1 VVTLTDFDL
10 DALHD
15 GGPPLAEWYA
25 SYSAGLFGYIA
36 RRLGRE
42 LAEDLTAQV
51 FVEALESYHRFDPD
65 RGSAKTWLFAIATNL
80 IRSHL
85 RKERRALEIFAKTST
100 DPITDDAM
108 RVAESRMFAADDWPR
123 VAAALN
129 DLNPIDRDVLLLYCF
144 GDLDYSEIA
153 AALDMPVGTVA
164 SKMNRIR
171 TKLRKRLGED
181 PRGMGR

>member
-15 GGPPLAEWYA
+15 GGPPLEEWYA
-25 SYSAGLFGYIA
+25 SYAASLFGYIA

-51 FVEALESYHRFDPD
+51 FVEALESYHRFDPAL
-65 RGSAKTWLFAIATNL
+65 GSAKTWLFAIATNL
-80 IRSHL
+80 MRSHL
-85 RKERRALEIFAKTST
+85 RKEQRALDIFARTGA
-100 DPITDDAM
+100 DPIAEDTFG
-108 RVAESRMFAADDWPR
+108 VAESRLFAADEWPR

-129 DLNPIDRDVLLLYCF
+129 DLSAVDRDVLLLYCF
-144 GDLDYSEIA
+144 GDLDYAEIA
-153 AALDMPVGTVA
+153 AALDLAVGTVG

-171 TKLRKRLGED
+171 TKLRKRLGDD